1 MRVYCFQ
8 SSFLSVLILVQTV
21 INRTPHS
28 RRSKESVKRDKHWW
42 LQNRGSGGGVYC
54 FQSSFLSVL
63 ILVQTVISRTPHS
76 RRSKE
81 SVKRD
86 KQWWLQNRGS
96 WGGGGGVYCFQS
108 SFLSVLILVQT
119 VISRTPHCR
128 PSKESVKRD
137 KQWWLQNRGCW
148 GGECTV
154 FSQAFCLS

>member
-1 MRVYCFQ
+1 M
-8 SSFLSVLILVQTV
+8 
-21 INRTPHS
+21 
-28 RRSKESVKRDKHWW
+28 
-42 LQNRGSGGGVYC
+42 YC

-86 KQWWLQNRGS
+86 KHWWLQDRGS
-96 WGGGGGVYCFQS
+96 CVGGGGVYCFQS

-119 VISRTPHCR
+119 VISRTPHSR

-137 KQWWLQNRGCW
+137 KHWWLQNRGCW
-148 GGECTV
+148 GGGGNV
-154 FSQAFCLS
+154 LFSVKLSVCPDLGSNRYQQNTSQQT